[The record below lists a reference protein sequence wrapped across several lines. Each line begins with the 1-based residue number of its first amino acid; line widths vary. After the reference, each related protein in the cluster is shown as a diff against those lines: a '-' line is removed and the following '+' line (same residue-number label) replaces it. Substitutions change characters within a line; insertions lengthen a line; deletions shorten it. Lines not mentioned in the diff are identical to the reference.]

1 MMLVAIRKQI
11 QKSQEALKQIGIVTS
26 VMDVTPQT
34 RSFLSE
40 MRELLSLLPE
50 SEQKIKNAVST
61 QIQII
66 KSNVKI
72 HPFAFGQLQAFL
84 TSISNYYC
92 NFGAKKIFISHSSK
106 DKSIITNFVERVLM
120 LGIGISSD
128 DIFCTSI
135 ETMGL
140 QNGNDMR
147 KHIHKN
153 ILGCDFAFLMISQ
166 SYSKSTICLNEM
178 GAVWSGQIPN
188 VNVFLLPGC
197 ELPQS
202 IGWLYEVKKAD
213 MLCNSQ
219 SLDQLFER
227 LTKAYGI
234 DGNVTEWGRQRDNFL
249 NSIQDGRSPSSPS
262 WIKKQFRWLFRAS
275 AY

>member
-1 MMLVAIRKQI
+1 MIHKIRAQINKCNNAMAEIGFGTVIDGMDVGPRTKKFLEEMKNLIAILPFAESKLVAAI
-11 QKSQEALKQIGIVTS
+11 KSQIKILES
-26 VMDVTPQT
+26 QT
-34 RSFLSE
+34 
-40 MRELLSLLPE
+40 
-50 SEQKIKNAVST
+50 
-61 QIQII
+61 
-66 KSNVKI
+66 KI

-84 TSISNYYC
+84 TSISINYGNLC
-92 NFGAKKIFISHSSK
+92 AKKIFISHSSK
-106 DKSIITNFVERVLM
+106 DKIIITHFVEKILM

-147 KHIHKN
+147 NHIRQN
-153 ILGCDFAFLMISQ
+153 ILGCDFAFLMISK
-166 SYSKSTICLNEM
+166 SYSKSSICLNEM

-219 SLDQLFER
+219 NLNQLFET
-227 LTKAYGI
+227 LTKTYGM
-234 DGNVTEWGRQRDNFL
+234 DRNVAEWGRQRDNFL
-249 NSIQDGRSPSSPS
+249 NTVQDFSSPS
-262 WIKKQFRWLFRAS
+262 WIKRLFRRLFRFS

>member
-1 MMLVAIRKQI
+1 MMLVAIRNQI
-11 QKSQEALKQIGIVTS
+11 KKCQEALKQIGDGVVTS
-26 VMDVTPQT
+26 TMDVGPRTK
-34 RSFLSE
+34 SFLSE
-40 MRELLSLLPE
+40 MRELLFMLPE

-66 KSNVKI
+66 ESNIKI

-84 TSISNYYC
+84 TCISSYYG
-92 NFGAKKIFISHSSK
+92 NLGAKKIFISHSSK
-106 DKSIITNFVERVLM
+106 DKIIITDFVEKILM

-166 SYSKSTICLNEM
+166 SYSISSICLNEM

-213 MLCNSQ
+213 MLCDSH
-219 SLDQLFER
+219 SLDQLFET
-227 LTKAYGI
+227 LTKTYSI
-234 DGNVTEWGRQRDNFL
+234 DGNVAEWGRQRDNFL
-249 NSIQDGRSPSSPS
+249 STIQDGRSSS
-262 WIKKQFRWLFRAS
+262 WIKRLLKK
-275 AY
+275 